1 MTPIEPPPTPWVFPP
16 ADGADEFGVI
26 GIGAD
31 LEAGTLLAGYRQGV
45 FPMPIDEGELIGW
58 WSPDPRGVL
67 ELAEL
72 RVTRSLRQACR
83 RYRCTA
89 NADFVRVIRQCAEL
103 PRDGSW
109 ITPPIVEAYTAL
121 HELGW
126 AHSIEVWDDDD
137 ELVGGLYG
145 VGIGRLFA
153 GESMFHLARDASKV
167 ALVELVRRLQLAD
180 ADLLDVQWCTDHLRT
195 LGVREMARDQFL
207 ERVTAATGPT
217 AEASAGAIARE
228 MSR

>member
-1 MTPIEPPPTPWVFPP
+1 VFPP
-16 ADGADEFGVI
+16 TEGADEFGVV
-26 GIGAD
+26 GVGAD
-31 LEAGTLLAGYRQGV
+31 LEPGTLLAAYRRGV
-45 FPMPIDEGELIGW
+45 FPMPIDEGHVVGW

-67 ELAEL
+67 ELADL

-89 NADFVRVIRQCAEL
+89 NSDFAKVITLCAEL

-109 ITPPIVEAYTAL
+109 ITPSIIAAYTKL

-126 AHSIEVWDDDD
+126 AHSIEVWDDTD

-145 VGIGRLFA
+145 VGIGKLFA
-153 GESMFHLARDASKV
+153 GESMFHVARDASKV
-167 ALVELVRRLQLAD
+167 ALVELVDRLRRAEV
-180 ADLLDVQWCTDHLRT
+180 DLLDVQWCTDHLKT
-195 LGVREMARDQFL
+195 LGVREMARADFL
-207 ERVTAATGPT
+207 ERVHTATAPD
-217 AEASAGAIARE
+217 AEAQRDAIGRE